1 MKHRIIVTEMFYLS
15 MSWCDGI
22 GSIRGGRKVPNPSAT
37 GSPFLN
43 DVLGE
48 ATNDINVLEKCKN
61 ILSN

>member
-1 MKHRIIVTEMFYLS
+1 MFYLS